1 MEILWTIFLRTVFM
15 YLFILVMMRIMGK
28 REVGKLSLFDLI
40 VSFMMADIS
49 AIVLERG
56 GKEPLINGI
65 VPIATL
71 AGLQI
76 LLSFMMFKSKK
87 IRNFVGGRPSVIVKN
102 GKIRDAAMKKERY
115 NTDDLLVQLRENKIA
130 NIADVEVAVLEPSG
144 KLNVFE
150 KTTKKAS
157 SKHDPDS
164 YHALKPFQMPIP
176 VIVEGK
182 VQDKVL
188 TQLGRTR
195 FWLKNQIQK
204 GGYKDFKEIFYAS
217 IDQSGKLYMDSKD
230 QKNNS

>member
-1 MEILWTIFLRTVFM
+1 MEILWTIFLRTIFM

-28 REVGKLSLFDLI
+28 REVGKLSLFDLL

-87 IRNFVGGRPSVIVKN
+87 IRNFVGGRPSVMIKN
-102 GKIRDAAMKKERY
+102 GKIGDA
-115 NTDDLLVQLRENKIA
+115 LRKNKIS
-130 NIADVEVAVLEPSG
+130 NIADVEFAVLEHSG
-144 KLNVFE
+144 KR
-150 KTTKKAS
+150 
-157 SKHDPDS
+157 HDPDS

-188 TQLGRTR
+188 TQLGHTR
-195 FWLKNQIQK
+195 FWLKNQIQQ
-204 GGYKDFKEIFYAS
+204 GGYRDFKEIFYAS
-217 IDQSGKLYMDSKD
+217 VDQSGKLYMDSKD
-230 QKNNS
+230 RKNNS